1 MFKYLIIDTDGEETH
16 VESKEKPDLKEMQ
29 EMVGGYIEIVKC
41 KYNDEWKT
49 MILNEEGKLRNLD
62 LNTKATEM
70 YSNNGIGIPDVI
82 VGTAILFKNF
92 DLD

>member
-1 MFKYLIIDTDGEETH
+1 
-16 VESKEKPDLKEMQ
+16 
-29 EMVGGYIEIVKC
+29 
-41 KYNDEWKT
+41 

-82 VGTAILFKNF
+82 VGTAIVFKNF